1 MNRSAAVL
9 KCCATQ
15 HRYVSLAAKP
25 ISLPEL
31 EASIGGAMLSIGEL
45 RGAGYRAAYDRL
57 ADRLTVIRVARGLG
71 LALDRRGLPL

>member
-1 MNRSAAVL
+1 MKRSAAVL
-9 KCCATQ
+9 VCCHDH
-15 HRYVSLAAKP
+15 HRRAGMVTMGGEQLEYRIAA
-25 ISLPEL
+25 
-31 EASIGGAMLSIGEL
+31 AMLSIGEL